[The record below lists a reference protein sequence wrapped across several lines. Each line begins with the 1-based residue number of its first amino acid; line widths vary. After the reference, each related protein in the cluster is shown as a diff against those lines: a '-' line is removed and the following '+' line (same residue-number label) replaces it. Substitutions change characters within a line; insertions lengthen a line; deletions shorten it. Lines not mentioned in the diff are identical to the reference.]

1 MSKSSSLKYI
11 KIGKKNLTNIDFNNN
26 EDKLNSPKSKKAL
39 LLLGIE
45 EKDLYF
51 ISKNEF
57 IQNHPE
63 LINLTEELKLRRY
76 ENYEN
81 LRKNKIKKAI
91 ELREQLLKGNLTNS
105 LELNS
110 NYSTKHNFRKTH
122 SLVDLNS
129 QRIKD
134 KFDLIK
140 KQNLLEIKNLID
152 SIFKNKEKSD
162 ENEYRLRFQIEK
174 EAKLNQLKKEAKD
187 KKEKEERKREK
198 DFQEKEKLERKEQA
212 KQYNELIRRQIEQFK
227 KEEEKK
233 NQLQKDY
240 FKKQLNWQKQEAQ
253 FKKKMNDKYKQKQEI
268 AEMKQKSLEKKNE
281 ERIRRVL
288 EKRRKT
294 NEKLKLQS
302 FQREEKLKKAYI
314 KFEKERQERKDKFNE
329 KQKLMEQYQEE
340 QKIKKEHELLD
351 IQFKREEKEKR
362 NQSIKKLNDEI
373 LAEKRMNI
381 LYHFEKNNE
390 HVQNQRDFNEKIH
403 QKKIYDNI
411 IKEDNLND
419 LLKENQNKIKYKNLL
434 KLKEFEDK
442 NKKIDELKRQKEDYA
457 NQKLK
462 LMENMRE
469 KKVKMLQEV
478 KKLINKN
485 NYRNK
490 SDIYKKIFSP
500 EELTFINL
508 KKNASPLHNS
518 VSQTN
523 FYKMKKYNLDNS
535 NRNSFFEKSNMKSDR
550 IISQKHNFNEEEE

>member
-1 MSKSSSLKYI
+1 MSKSCSLKYI

-233 NQLQKDY
+233 NQLQKEY
-240 FKKQLNWQKQEAQ
+240 HIKQLNWQRQEKEFKNKMKNLYKNKQEIAERKLRSLDIKNEQ
-253 FKKKMNDKYKQKQEI
+253 RIKRILESRKKMNDKFRLESFKREI
-268 AEMKQKSLEKKNE
+268 KVKNAF
-281 ERIRRVL
+281 
-288 EKRRKT
+288 K
-294 NEKLKLQS
+294 
-302 FQREEKLKKAYI
+302 
-314 KFEKERQERKDKFNE
+314 KFEKERKEKKEKFDER
-329 KQKLMEQYQEE
+329 QKMIQQCQDE
-340 QKIKKEHELLD
+340 QKIKKEHE
-351 IQFKREEKEKR
+351 IQEQLFKREEKEKR
-362 NQSIKKLNDEI
+362 NANLKKRNEEI
-373 LAEKRMNI
+373 LEKKRQQLLNQ
-381 LYHFEKNNE
+381 FEKNE
-390 HVQNQRDFNEKIH
+390 QTLQNFKDYNEKKH
-403 QKKIYDNI
+403 QQKIYENL
-411 IKEDNLND
+411 IKEDNMNNI
-419 LLKENQNKIKYKNLL
+419 LKENQNKIKYHNIL
-434 KLKEFEDK
+434 KLKEYEDK
-442 NKKIDELKRQKEDYA
+442 NRKVKELKIRQRNVA
-457 NQKLK
+457 NQKIK
-462 LMENMRE
+462 LMDEMRD
-469 KKVKMLQEV
+469 KKIKMLKNVQR
-478 KKLINKN
+478 LINKSN
-485 NYRNK
+485 NINRYT
-490 SDIYKKIFSP
+490 IYHKIFSP
-500 EELTFINL
+500 EDLSFLSGKTNSFFT
-508 KKNASPLHNS
+508 PLYNS
-518 VSQTN
+518 ISQTN
-523 FYKMKKYNLDNS
+523 FFKHKKLENLS
-535 NRNSFFEKSNMKSDR
+535 NKNSFLDKTNIKSDR
-550 IISQKHNFNEEEE
+550 VLMKKTFNDND

>member
-91 ELREQLLKGNLTNS
+91 ELREHLLKGNLTNS

-212 KQYNELIRRQIEQFK
+212 KQYNELIRRQIEQLK

-268 AEMKQKSLEKKNE
+268 AEMKQKSLEKK
-281 ERIRRVL
+281 
-288 EKRRKT
+288 T
-294 NEKLKLQS
+294 
-302 FQREEKLKKAYI
+302 
-314 KFEKERQERKDKFNE
+314 
-329 KQKLMEQYQEE
+329 
-340 QKIKKEHELLD
+340 KKE
-351 IQFKREEKEKR
+351 
-362 NQSIKKLNDEI
+362 
-373 LAEKRMNI
+373 
-381 LYHFEKNNE
+381 
-390 HVQNQRDFNEKIH
+390 
-403 QKKIYDNI
+403 
-411 IKEDNLND
+411 
-419 LLKENQNKIKYKNLL
+419 
-434 KLKEFEDK
+434 
-442 NKKIDELKRQKEDYA
+442 
-457 NQKLK
+457 
-462 LMENMRE
+462 
-469 KKVKMLQEV
+469 
-478 KKLINKN
+478 
-485 NYRNK
+485 
-490 SDIYKKIFSP
+490 
-500 EELTFINL
+500 
-508 KKNASPLHNS
+508 
-518 VSQTN
+518 
-523 FYKMKKYNLDNS
+523 
-535 NRNSFFEKSNMKSDR
+535 
-550 IISQKHNFNEEEE
+550 

>member
-91 ELREQLLKGNLTNS
+91 ELREHLLKGNLTNS

-233 NQLQKDY
+233 NQLQKD
-240 FKKQLNWQKQEAQ
+240 
-253 FKKKMNDKYKQKQEI
+253 
-268 AEMKQKSLEKKNE
+268 
-281 ERIRRVL
+281 
-288 EKRRKT
+288 
-294 NEKLKLQS
+294 
-302 FQREEKLKKAYI
+302 
-314 KFEKERQERKDKFNE
+314 
-329 KQKLMEQYQEE
+329 
-340 QKIKKEHELLD
+340 
-351 IQFKREEKEKR
+351 
-362 NQSIKKLNDEI
+362 
-373 LAEKRMNI
+373 
-381 LYHFEKNNE
+381 
-390 HVQNQRDFNEKIH
+390 
-403 QKKIYDNI
+403 
-411 IKEDNLND
+411 
-419 LLKENQNKIKYKNLL
+419 
-434 KLKEFEDK
+434 
-442 NKKIDELKRQKEDYA
+442 
-457 NQKLK
+457 
-462 LMENMRE
+462 
-469 KKVKMLQEV
+469 
-478 KKLINKN
+478 
-485 NYRNK
+485 
-490 SDIYKKIFSP
+490 
-500 EELTFINL
+500 
-508 KKNASPLHNS
+508 
-518 VSQTN
+518 
-523 FYKMKKYNLDNS
+523 
-535 NRNSFFEKSNMKSDR
+535 
-550 IISQKHNFNEEEE
+550 